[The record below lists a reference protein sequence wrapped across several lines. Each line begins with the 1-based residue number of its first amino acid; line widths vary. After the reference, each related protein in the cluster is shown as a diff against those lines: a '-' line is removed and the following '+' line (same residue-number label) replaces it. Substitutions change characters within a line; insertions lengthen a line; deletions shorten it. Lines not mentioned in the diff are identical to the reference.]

1 MQTFGKYL
9 SGFFAA
15 LLLMGAASAPKS
27 EWSSERLARVDQLLQ
42 NAVETQL
49 MVGGQGLIWQ
59 GNQVVYNQAYGK
71 RDHRD
76 TDALSTDAIY
86 RIYSMTKPITSVG
99 IMILAER
106 GELRLND
113 PLAMHLPEF
122 ANLKAFDPKA
132 ELKPDQPLPVQPL
145 DRAPTIEDLL
155 AHKAGF
161 TYGIFGKTPVDLAY
175 LKSGLMMNKQLGL
188 TEFVQRLATVPLLYQ
203 PDTKWHYSV
212 ATDVLGRVIEVVSGQ
227 TLAEFFETE
236 VFQPLG
242 MADTS
247 FTIQPSTESR
257 VVTLYAPNG
266 TPDQLD
272 PDAFSKAMQGQ
283 GLVPAPEVL
292 NDPYLAG
299 AKFQSGGGGLLS
311 TTDDYLK
318 FARMLLNEGELNGV
332 RLLAPS
338 TVRLMRT
345 DFLGEQAA
353 NAYVNGGAPREGRG
367 FGLGFGIINDQGL
380 AATPQG
386 LGSYY
391 WGGAAGTAFW
401 IDPENDLIG
410 IFMTQSVPHKTQL
423 GQDFMQAT
431 YQAFLR

>member
-1 MQTFGKYL
+1 MQVLTKISTALF
-9 SGFFAA
+9 A
-15 LLLMGAASAPKS
+15 LLFLMGAASSPES
-27 EWSSERLARVDQLLQ
+27 DWSQERLQRIDNLLEQAVDKG
-42 NAVETQL
+42 L
-49 MVGGQGLIWQ
+49 MVGGQGLIWH
-59 GNQVVYNQAYGK
+59 GDNIVYNKTFGK

-76 TDALSTDAIY
+76 TDTLRNDAIY
-86 RIYSMTKPITSVG
+86 RIYSMSKPITSVG
-99 IMILAER
+99 IMILVER

-122 ANLKAFDPKA
+122 SDLQAFDPQA
-132 ELKPDQPLPVQPL
+132 EFQPDQPLPLQPL
-145 DRAPTIEDLL
+145 NRPPTIEDLL

-161 TYGIFGKTPVDLAY
+161 TYGIFGKTPIDLAY

-188 TEFVQRLATVPLLYQ
+188 TEFVQRLARVPLLYQ

-212 ATDVLGRVIEVVSGQ
+212 ATDVLGRVIEVISGQ
-227 TLAEFFETE
+227 TLAEFFEAE
-236 VFQPLG
+236 IFQPLG
-242 MADTS
+242 MRDTS
-247 FTIQPSTESR
+247 FTIQPGKESR

-266 TPDQLD
+266 TPEQLD
-272 PDAFSKAMQGQ
+272 PDAFATAMQGQ

-292 NDPYLAG
+292 NDPYLLG
-299 AKFQSGGGGLLS
+299 ARFQSGGGGLLS
-311 TTDDYLK
+311 TSNDYLK
-318 FARMLLNEGELNGV
+318 FSRMLLNDGELNGT

-353 NAYVNGGAPREGRG
+353 NAYINGGTPREGRG
-367 FGLGFGIINDQGL
+367 FGLGFGIIKDQGL

-386 LGSYY
+386 VGTYY

-401 IDPENDLIG
+401 IDPENDLVG
-410 IFMTQSVPHKTQL
+410 IFMTQSIPHKTQL
-423 GQDFMQAT
+423 GQDFMKAT